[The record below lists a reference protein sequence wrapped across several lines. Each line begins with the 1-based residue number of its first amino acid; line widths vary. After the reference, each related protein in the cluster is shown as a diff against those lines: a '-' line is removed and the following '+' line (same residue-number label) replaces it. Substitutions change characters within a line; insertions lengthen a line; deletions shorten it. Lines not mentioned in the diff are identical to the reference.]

1 MTATFDEKT
10 FRRLFRVSL
19 FLKAAFSLSEI
30 VGGVL
35 AYFISQQYLLHLV
48 TTFTQEELTED
59 PRDFVAHFLI
69 QSAEQMSVSAQHFA
83 AFYLLSHGIIKT
95 FLIVG
100 LLREKLWYYPLS
112 MLVFGA
118 FVAYQLF
125 RFQVTHSLWLMA
137 KTILDIVV
145 IAMNMARISI
155 FTPTYSN
162 VSESMMA
169 NWSPCARIAPV
180 RRDHRHS
187 TSF

>member
-1 MTATFDEKT
+1 MTATFDETT

-35 AYFISQQYLLHLV
+35 AYFISQQYLLHLI
-48 TTFTQEELTED
+48 TTLTQEELTED
-59 PRDFVAHFLI
+59 PRDFVAHFLL

-112 MLVFGA
+112 MLVFGV

-137 KTILDIVV
+137 ITILDIVV
-145 IAMNMARISI
+145 IAMTWHEYRFLGQRIR
-155 FTPTYSN
+155 PP
-162 VSESMMA
+162 A
-169 NWSPCARIAPV
+169 KA
-180 RRDHRHS
+180 
-187 TSF
+187 

>member
-48 TTFTQEELTED
+48 AMFTQEELTED

-69 QSAEQMSVSAQHFA
+69 QSAQQMSVTAQHFA
-83 AFYLLSHGIIKT
+83 AFYLVGIIKT
-95 FLIVG
+95 FLIAG

-112 MLVFGA
+112 MLVFA
-118 FVAYQLF
+118 IFVAYQLF

-137 KTILDIVV
+137 ITILDIVV
-145 IAMNMARISI
+145 IAMTWHEYRFLRQRIR
-155 FTPTYSN
+155 TP
-162 VSESMMA
+162 A
-169 NWSPCARIAPV
+169 KA
-180 RRDHRHS
+180 
-187 TSF
+187 

>member
-1 MTATFDEKT
+1 MPATFDEKT

-19 FLKAAFSLSEI
+19 FLKTAFSLSEI

-69 QSAEQMSVSAQHFA
+69 QSAQQMSVSARHFA

-137 KTILDIVV
+137 ITILDIVV
-145 IAMNMARISI
+145 IAMTWHEYRFLRQRIRM
-155 FTPTYSN
+155 P
-162 VSESMMA
+162 EKA
-169 NWSPCARIAPV
+169 
-180 RRDHRHS
+180 
-187 TSF
+187 

>member
-69 QSAEQMSVSAQHFA
+69 QSTQQMSVSAQHFA

-112 MLVFGA
+112 MLVFSA

-137 KTILDIVV
+137 ITILDIVV
-145 IAMNMARISI
+145 IAMTWHEYRFLRQRIRM
-155 FTPTYSN
+155 P
-162 VSESMMA
+162 A
-169 NWSPCARIAPV
+169 KG
-180 RRDHRHS
+180 
-187 TSF
+187 

>member
-112 MLVFGA
+112 MLVFA
-118 FVAYQLF
+118 IFVAYQLF

-137 KTILDIVV
+137 ITILDIVV
-145 IAMNMARISI
+145 IAMTWHEYRFLRQRIR
-155 FTPTYSN
+155 TP
-162 VSESMMA
+162 A
-169 NWSPCARIAPV
+169 KA
-180 RRDHRHS
+180 
-187 TSF
+187 

>member
-1 MTATFDEKT
+1 MAATFDEKT

-48 TTFTQEELTED
+48 TMFTQEELTED
-59 PRDFVAHFLI
+59 PRDFVAHFLV
-69 QSAEQMSVSAQHFA
+69 QSAQQMSVSAQHFA

-125 RFQVTHSLWLMA
+125 RFQVTHLLWLMA
-137 KTILDIVV
+137 ITILDIVV
-145 IAMNMARISI
+145 IAMTWHEYRFLRQRIR
-155 FTPTYSN
+155 TPTK
-162 VSESMMA
+162 A
-169 NWSPCARIAPV
+169 
-180 RRDHRHS
+180 
-187 TSF
+187 